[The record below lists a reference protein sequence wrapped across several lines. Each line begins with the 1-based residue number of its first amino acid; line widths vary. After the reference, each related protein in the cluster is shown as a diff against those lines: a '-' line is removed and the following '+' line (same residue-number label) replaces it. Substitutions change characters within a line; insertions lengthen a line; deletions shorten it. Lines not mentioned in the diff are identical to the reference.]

1 MANAQRTKGQD
12 VSLVVVVDGQPQAG
26 SFAKVESFNWKPLD
40 EIQTTDFLG
49 ESESDF
55 DIQHDGYEV
64 NFTIEELENLAVDN
78 VLLPLVKSLKDGNTM
93 PSVTLVF
100 VKRFRDPALP
110 IKTLEFQN
118 VKLILNSQE
127 AGSRK
132 DFVKSS
138 FTGRCKTME
147 SI

>member
-1 MANAQRTKGQD
+1 MPNAQRTKGQD
-12 VSLVVVVDGQPQAG
+12 TSLVVVVDGQPQAG
-26 SFAKVESFNWKPLD
+26 SFSKVEQFDWKPLD
-40 EIQTTDFLG
+40 EIQNTDFLG

-64 NFTIEELENLAVDN
+64 SFTIEELENGPVDN
-78 VLLPLVKSLKDGNTM
+78 VLLPLVAKLKAGDTL

-100 VKRFRDPALP
+100 VKRFRDPSLP
-110 IKTLEFQN
+110 IKTLEFQS
-118 VKLILNSQE
+118 VKLILNSQS
-127 AGSRK
+127 AAARK
-132 DFVKSS
+132 DYVKSS